1 MTAYEAK
8 FIPVIDQYN
17 QAQKEIAQA
26 VEERKRSTEICE
38 GQILLPETLEM
49 LTNDGFDIIL
59 KTHISDSSHILRYNI
74 ADWENA
80 ELGKQGEII
89 HETHEDNK
97 IPNLQDIFKIVF
109 VETTTV

>member
-8 FIPVIDQYN
+8 FIPVINQYN

-26 VEERKRSTEICE
+26 VKERKRSTEICE

-59 KTHISDSSHILRYNI
+59 KTYISDSSLILRYNI

-80 ELGKQGEII
+80 EIGKQGEIF
-89 HETHEDNK
+89 HETNKDNK
-97 IPNLQDIFKIVF
+97 IPNLQDNFNILF
-109 VETTTV
+109 VETSIA